1 MSKHHTPK
9 VGREVRRVDPADRL
23 KTWLVL
29 ALCIFTVFAA
39 ICGLIYDKSRR
50 T

>member
-1 MSKHHTPK
+1 MAKHHRAEVK
-9 VGREVRRVDPADRL
+9 REVRRADPAGRL

-29 ALCIFTVFAA
+29 ALCIFTVFAV
-39 ICGLIYDKSRR
+39 ICGLIYDKSRL